1 MRRGRR
7 KLVVGGV
14 AVLCLLLG
22 GAGLAMAP
30 ATTKQGVNFRVSSR
44 AIPLYAKALGFLY
57 RDAQYRLLADEATRE
72 AQTDE
77 GRAVA
82 VFEWTRQR
90 IRQTPPGWPI
100 VDDHILDIIV
110 RGYGEDDQMA
120 DVFATVAT
128 YAGLPAFWRVAKVSG
143 GRLVLAFARVD
154 GRWTMVDVAHGLMFT
169 GAGGRLADVHALIAD
184 PTLVRA
190 VAGALAPEGVAYAQ
204 YVAQLHPFRVPE
216 VLRAAHQMPWPRLL
230 FEVKRLVAVR

>member
-1 MRRGRR
+1 M
-7 KLVVGGV
+7 VGGV
-14 AVLCLLLG
+14 AGLCLILG
-22 GAGLAMAP
+22 SAGLAMVP
-30 ATTKQGVNFRVSSR
+30 ATTKQGVNFQVSAR
-44 AIPLYAKALGFLY
+44 TIPLYAKALGFLY
-57 RDAQYRLLADEATRE
+57 RDSQYRLFADQATGGS
-72 AQTDE
+72 QTDE
-77 GRAVA
+77 ERAVA

-128 YAGLPAFWRVAKVSG
+128 YAGLPAFWRVVRSAE

-169 GAGGRLADVHALIAD
+169 DAGGRLADVQALIAD

-190 VAGALAPEGVAYAQ
+190 AAGALAPEGVAYEQ
-204 YVAQLHPFRVPE
+204 YVAQLYPFLVPE